1 MNNVPREPFSLDPPL
16 DPHQRG
22 RRPRSGPGAG
32 ASALSIIGQGV
43 VTGLLIVVL
52 LALLAAL
59 AGLGVYAYYARD
71 LPLPDEMVRRSALFK
86 STKIMDRHGRV
97 LYEVFDPYGG
107 RRTIVRYDELP
118 QVVID
123 ATVATED
130 ATFFSNPGLNPLA
143 IARALY
149 DDLRQG
155 EIVSGASTITQQLV
169 KNLFLTN
176 ETSVERKVK
185 EAILAAEITRRYE
198 KTEILAVYLN
208 EVYFGN
214 LAYGIG
220 AAAET
225 YFGKEVSQ
233 LTLPEASLLVGLVQ
247 SPVAYDPYT
256 DPDAAIGRRATVL
269 RLMRERGYITR
280 GEEEAARQEPLNLQS
295 PTITMEAPHMVMHVR
310 EELEARYGAEVLY
323 KGGLQVYTTLDL
335 DLQRQ
340 AEEVI
345 AERMPALREQGASNA
360 ALVAMDPRTGDIL
373 AMVGSADFWDGAI
386 SGQVNVATRPRQ
398 PGSTIKPLT
407 YLVGM
412 EQRGWGP
419 ATMLMDV
426 ETSFPDGANPPYRP
440 VNNDGKFW
448 GPMSLRAALANS
460 RNIPAVWALQQVGLP
475 GLLEM
480 AERLGI
486 HSLTRLDYGLSLTL
500 GGGEVTL
507 LEMTGA
513 YAALANG
520 GERAAPRTIL
530 HIEDQSDNVLQ
541 AEDDPS
547 RERVLDP
554 RHAYLISDILAD
566 NEARVPAFGRG
577 NALELPFP
585 AAVKTG
591 TTNDYRDGWTVGY
604 TPDLVVGVWVGN
616 SDNAPTNRLSG
627 ARGAGPIWH
636 DVMERALGGRPPAA
650 FVRPEGIAEVEVCP
664 VSGHP
669 RTDLCPPG
677 RMELVLSDALPE
689 GDVCPVHR
697 RVRICNESG
706 QVAGDHCPA
715 DGVTEKV
722 FEDYGPEWDEWA
734 RAKGLEIPP
743 RQPCALHL
751 PPARV
756 RIEAPLVASGVIDVQ
771 GAADVPDFGRYV
783 IEYGMGNDPQA
794 WGAVTGEVTTPV
806 PDGLLA
812 RLDTHGLPDGEY
824 TLRLLVTDASGAVHE
839 ARTAL
844 RIANATPAPT
854 ETSIPP
860 TAAPTATPS
869 PTVEA
874 SPTDALTP
882 TSPPPPTVAPPAAAP
897 PAAAPTDAPVPT
909 PEGGEPPPPTAALT
923 ETPGALEPSA
933 TVEPPAAE
941 NPPITPIVG
950 PPPKVVG

>member
-1 MNNVPREPFSLDPPL
+1 MSNVPREPFYLDPPAEY
-16 DPHQRG
+16 
-22 RRPRSGPGAG
+22 RPRRGVGALG
-32 ASALSIIGQGV
+32 IIGQGI
-43 VTGLLIVVL
+43 VTGLLVIL
-52 LALLAAL
+52 LMALLAVL
-59 AGLGVYAYYARD
+59 AGLGVYAYYARG

-86 STKIMDRHGRV
+86 STKIMDRYGRV

-107 RRTIVRYDELP
+107 RRSIVRYDELP

-149 DDLRQG
+149 DDLREG

-176 ETSVERKVK
+176 ETSVSRKVK
-185 EAILAAEITRRYE
+185 EAILAAEITRRYD

-225 YFGKEVSQ
+225 YFGKTVSD
-233 LTLPEASLLVGLVQ
+233 LTLPEASLLVGLIQ

-280 GEEEAARQEPLNLQS
+280 AEEEAARQEPLSLQS
-295 PTITMEAPHMVMHVR
+295 PTITMQAPHMVMHVR
-310 EELEARYGAEVLY
+310 EALEARYGTEVLY

-335 DLQRQ
+335 DLQHQ
-340 AEEVI
+340 VEDVVGQ
-345 AERMPALREQGASNA
+345 RMPALREGGASNA
-360 ALVAMDPRTGDIL
+360 AVVAIDPCTGDVL
-373 AMVGSADFWDGAI
+373 AMVGSADFWDSAI

-440 VNNDGKFW
+440 VNNDSKYW
-448 GPMSLRAALANS
+448 GPLSLRAALANS
-460 RNIPAVWALQQVGLP
+460 RNVPAVWALQQVGLP
-475 GLLEM
+475 SLLEM

-486 HSLTRLDYGLSLTL
+486 RSLTRPDYGLSLTL

-513 YAALANG
+513 YAVLANG
-520 GERAAPRTIL
+520 GERAVPRTIL
-530 HIEDQSDNVLQ
+530 RIEDQNDNILQ
-541 AEDDPS
+541 AEDVPA

-554 RHAYLISDILAD
+554 RHAYLITDILAD

-577 NALELPFP
+577 NVLELPFP

-591 TTNDYRDGWTVGY
+591 TTNDYRDGWTLGY
-604 TPDLVVGVWVGN
+604 TPELVVGVWVGN
-616 SDNAPTNRLSG
+616 SDNTPTNRLSG

-636 DVMERALGGRPPAA
+636 DVMERALSGRPPAE
-650 FVRPEGIAEVEVCP
+650 FSRPEGIIEAEVCP

-677 RMELVLSDALPE
+677 RMELVVADAQPE
-689 GDVCPVHR
+689 GGECPVHR
-697 RVRICNESG
+697 RVRICTASG
-706 QVAGDHCPA
+706 EVAGDYCPA

-722 FEDYGPEWDEWA
+722 FEDYGPEWEAWMRA
-734 RAKGLEIPP
+734 RGLEIPP
-743 RQPCALHL
+743 RRPCPLHL

-756 RIEAPLVASGVIDVQ
+756 RLEAPQIAAGVIDVW
-771 GAADVPDFGRYV
+771 GAADVPAFHHYV
-783 IEYGMGNDPQA
+783 VEYGVGHDPQG
-794 WGAVTGEVTTPV
+794 WGAVTGEVTV
-806 PDGLLA
+806 PLAEGLLA
-812 RLDTHGLPDGEY
+812 RWDTRTVPDGEY
-824 TLRLLVTDASGAVHE
+824 TLRLLVADAQGGVHE
-839 ARTAL
+839 ARATL
-844 RIANATPAPT
+844 RIANATLT
-854 ETSIPP
+854 P
-860 TAAPTATPS
+860 TATEAPPSVPPTATPS
-869 PTVEA
+869 PTA
-874 SPTDALTP
+874 DAPPTATP
-882 TSPPPPTVAPPAAAP
+882 TPM
-897 PAAAPTDAPVPT
+897 
-909 PEGGEPPPPTAALT
+909 PPPTAAPVASPT
-923 ETPGALEPSA
+923 AVPSPSPEGETPTAPTTQPTDA
-933 TVEPPAAE
+933 APTTEPPADGG
-941 NPPITPIVG
+941 PPPTPIVG